1 MRCTISLIHQ
11 HNKSINLIMNK
22 NMINIQNLEFS
33 YSKQTKLLSN
43 LNLKLETGRIHGLLG
58 KNGEGKSTLLK
69 LISGL
74 VFSKQGE
81 INVMGFEPHKRQPEM
96 LQEIFFL
103 PEELPQL
110 TLSIENYEKVY
121 APFYPNFNAAQFNE
135 YLKEFDIEEKK
146 SMLNKLS
153 HGQKK
158 KVFVAF
164 GLATNTKLLLMDEPT
179 NGLDIPSKG
188 QFRRMVA
195 SSIDE
200 NRCLIISTHQ
210 VRDLDSLIDCITIM
224 DGHEI
229 VFNEP
234 TENITKK
241 LLFKLADHSE
251 TDETVIYSEDS
262 LRGLY
267 QVKENTTGEESK
279 LDIELLFNAVFTDK
293 KRIMNIFK

>member
-1 MRCTISLIHQ
+1 
-11 HNKSINLIMNK
+11 
-22 NMINIQNLEFS
+22 MIDIQNLEFS
-33 YSKQTKLLSN
+33 YSKQTSLLSN
-43 LNLKLETGRIHGLLG
+43 LNLQLEAGRIHGLLG

-74 VFSKQGE
+74 VFPKQGE
-81 INVMGFEPHKRQPEM
+81 INVMGFKPEKRQPEM

-121 APFYPNFNAAQFNE
+121 APFYPNFNTTQFND
-135 YLKEFDIEEKK
+135 YLKEFEIENKK
-146 SMLNKLS
+146 SLLNKLS

-158 KVFVAF
+158 KVFIAF

-195 SSIDE
+195 STLDDS
-200 NRCLIISTHQ
+200 RCLIISTHQ
-210 VRDLDSLIDCITIM
+210 VRDLDSLIDSITIM

-241 LLFKLADHSE
+241 LLFRVADRNE
-251 TDETVIYSEDS
+251 KDESVIYSEDT

-267 QVKENTTGEESK
+267 QVCENHTGEESK

>member
-1 MRCTISLIHQ
+1 M
-11 HNKSINLIMNK
+11 NSIMIDIK
-22 NMINIQNLEFS
+22 NVDFS
-33 YSKQTKLLSN
+33 YTRKTKLLSG
-43 LNLKLETGRIHGLLG
+43 LSLKLETGRIHGLLG

-74 VFSKQGE
+74 VFPISGD
-81 INVMGFEPHKRQPEM
+81 IDVMGFQPRKRTPEM

-110 TLSIENYEKVY
+110 NLSISNYENVY
-121 APFYPNFNAAQFNE
+121 APFYPNFSSEQFNQ
-135 YLKEFDIEEKK
+135 YLREFDIDDKK
-146 SMLNKLS
+146 AMLNKLS

-158 KVFVAF
+158 KVFVSF

-195 SSIDE
+195 SALDE
-200 NRCLIISTHQ
+200 SRCLIISTHQ
-210 VRDLDSLIDCITIM
+210 VRDLDSLIDSIMIM

-229 VFNEP
+229 VFNELN
-234 TENITKK
+234 ENITKK
-241 LLFKLADHSE
+241 LLFKVAGLNESNE
-251 TDETVIYSEDS
+251 SVIYSEES

-267 QVKENTTGEESK
+267 QVCENTTGEESK

-293 KRIMNIFK
+293 KRIMNLFK

>member
-1 MRCTISLIHQ
+1 MIDI
-11 HNKSINLIMNK
+11 KNLD
-22 NMINIQNLEFS
+22 FS
-33 YSKQTKLLSN
+33 YSRNTKLFTGLN
-43 LNLKLETGRIHGLLG
+43 LNLETGRIHGLLG

-74 VFSKQGE
+74 VFPVRGNIE
-81 INVMGFEPHKRQPEM
+81 VMGFNPQKRLPEM
-96 LQEIFFL
+96 LQEIYFL

-110 TLSIENYEKVY
+110 TLSIKDYEEVY
-121 APFYPNFNAAQFNE
+121 APFYPNFNADQFNR
-135 YLKEFDIEEKK
+135 YLTEFEIDNKK

-195 SSIDE
+195 SAIDE

-210 VRDLDSLIDCITIM
+210 VRDLDSLIDSILIM
-224 DGHEI
+224 DAHEI
-229 VFNEP
+229 VFNESI
-234 TENITKK
+234 ENITRK
-241 LLFKLADHSE
+241 LLFRVTERNE
-251 TDETVIYSEDS
+251 TDDTVIYSEET

-267 QVKENTTGEESK
+267 QVCENKTATDSK
-279 LDIELLFNAVFTDK
+279 IDIELLFNAVFANK
-293 KRIMNIFK
+293 KRIQQLFQ

>member
-1 MRCTISLIHQ
+1 MS
-11 HNKSINLIMNK
+11 K
-22 NMINIQNLEFS
+22 NMIDIQNLEFS
-33 YSKQTKLLSN
+33 YSKQTSLLSN
-43 LNLKLETGRIHGLLG
+43 LNLQLEAGRIHGLLG

-74 VFSKQGE
+74 VFPKQGE
-81 INVMGFEPHKRQPEM
+81 INVMGFKPEKRQPEM

-121 APFYPNFNAAQFNE
+121 APFYPNFNTTQFND
-135 YLKEFDIEEKK
+135 YLKEFEIENKK
-146 SMLNKLS
+146 SLLNKLS

-158 KVFVAF
+158 KVFIAF

-195 SSIDE
+195 STLDDS
-200 NRCLIISTHQ
+200 RCLIISTHQ
-210 VRDLDSLIDCITIM
+210 VRDLDSLIDSITIM

-241 LLFKLADHSE
+241 LLFRVADRNE
-251 TDETVIYSEDS
+251 KDESVIYSEDT

-267 QVKENTTGEESK
+267 QVCENPTGEESK

-293 KRIMNIFK
+293 KRIMNLFK